1 MLLITREKIE
11 ILKERLGDLG
21 EASQCLEDVKKMLE
35 IKEALLWR
43 ADVGTCC
50 AGPYLPARLYGEVQ
64 LLEATLQALEEG
76 DGTRAALLFEDFA
89 SQAKDYS

>member
-11 ILKERLGDLG
+11 ALKERLSEPG

-50 AGPYLPARLYGEVQ
+50 AGPGLPARLFGEVQ
-64 LLEATLQALEEG
+64 LLESTLQALEEG
-76 DGTRAALLFEDFA
+76 DNTKAALLFEDFA
-89 SQAKDYS
+89 SQAKDT